1 VGSPAWVR
9 LLANG
14 GREDVSGLWHG
25 VDRNAA
31 APFQVAT
38 PTSEVAVAVVTERLA
53 DKPTPP
59 LPEEPGADVSIA
71 LAAGGTVAA
80 AEDDADLRLMH
91 GGELVQVILGAAGAG
106 RRAARA
112 VELLAERNSCVYLFD
127 ELERLCRS
135 GAPDQ
140 QLEGLAVVRNLQPPA
155 DASFRERSH
164 ALVLQ
169 LVDRGNA
176 SDVVQA
182 ALAALKEW
190 GHQTPRTFVT

>member
-1 VGSPAWVR
+1 MSGVPWHRQPFGTP
-9 LLANG
+9 LLWSWFLT
-14 GREDVSGLWHG
+14 V
-25 VDRNAA
+25 VYAA
-31 APFQVAT
+31 
-38 PTSEVAVAVVTERLA
+38 S
-53 DKPTPP
+53 D
-59 LPEEPGADVSIA
+59 
-71 LAAGGTVAA
+71 
-80 AEDDADLRLMH
+80 
-91 GGELVQVILGAAGAG
+91 
-106 RRAARA
+106 
-112 VELLAERNSCVYLFD
+112 
-127 ELERLCRS
+127 
-135 GAPDQ
+135 APDQ